1 MAVTQSSEP
10 APKHGGLSS
19 QTIVFISLGYG
30 FSLLVNAWIFY
41 RICGGLFNPAV
52 TLALVITRQ
61 LPAIRGLVLL
71 PAQILGGVFAALLTS
86 ALFDAPIS
94 LVNTGLSASTSHT
107 QGLFIE
113 TLLTVELLLAVLML
127 AAEKSRATF
136 LAPVGIGLALF
147 VAEIAGINAT
157 GASLNPARSFGPALV
172 SGEWGREHWVYWA
185 GPGLGAVLTALFYGY
200 LKGLKYED
208 ANPGQDNEGEEIAIG
223 TERV

>member
-1 MAVTQSSEP
+1 VQ
-10 APKHGGLSS
+10 GI
-19 QTIVFISLGYG
+19 Q
-30 FSLLVNAWIFY
+30 
-41 RICGGLFNPAV
+41 V
-52 TLALVITRQ
+52 TLALVVTRQ
-61 LPAIRGLVLL
+61 LPAIRGIVLL
-71 PAQILGGVFAALLTS
+71 PAQILGGIFAALLAS

-94 LVNTGLSASTSHT
+94 LVTTALSPSTSHI

-113 TLLTVELLLAVLML
+113 TLLTVELVMTVLML

-147 VAEIAGINAT
+147 VAQMAGINAT

-172 SGEWGREHWVYWA
+172 SGQWGKEHWVYWA
-185 GPGLGAVLTALFYGY
+185 GPGLGALLTALIYGY

-208 ANPGQDNEGEEIAIG
+208 ANPGQDKQGEETSVG